1 MKQLCYIAFTL
12 LVFSACSSNDS
23 SDKKTQLEKL
33 KKQETEIHDKVLKME
48 AELGNSS
55 DSSSRQIIDV
65 AITNV
70 ASQNFSHQIDVQ
82 AKVDGD
88 ENVSVSPET
97 MGTVTRINVKAG
109 DKVSKGTV
117 LAELDNLTY
126 QRGLDELQ
134 NSHDFLNTLYTK
146 QKALWDQKIGTEIQY
161 LTAKNNLEAID
172 RKIATTRQQLDM
184 TKIKSPINGIVDAM
198 DLKIGQAVSPGSQ
211 GVRVVNFSKL
221 KVKGEVAEAYI
232 SKVKKGDI
240 VEINF
245 PDLNKSI
252 SSKLTY
258 AGKVIDPLNR
268 TFNVEVEVNPKEVDL
283 HPNMIAILRIADYR
297 AENSL
302 VLPISVVQTTEDG
315 SYVFIAEGTKEK
327 AVARKRTVV
336 IGKNYNGIIEIK
348 EGLKV
353 GEPVVTTGYQNLV
366 DGQPI
371 KF

>member
-1 MKQLCYIAFTL
+1 MKQFCYIAFVL
-12 LVFSACSSNDS
+12 LVFSACSSSES
-23 SDKKTQLEKL
+23 SDKKAQLEKL
-33 KKQETEIHDKVLKME
+33 KKQESEIHDKVLKME
-48 AELGNSS
+48 AELG
-55 DSSSRQIIDV
+55 SSSKSSNRQIIDV
-65 AITNV
+65 AVTNV
-70 ASQNFSHQIDVQ
+70 ASQNFSHQIQVQ

-97 MGTVTRINVKAG
+97 MGTVTRINVKVG
-109 DKVSKGTV
+109 DNVSKGSV
-117 LAELDNLTY
+117 LAELDNLSY

-134 NSHDFLNTLYTK
+134 NSRDFLNTLYNK
-146 QKALWDQKIGTEIQY
+146 QKVLWDQKIGTEIQY

-184 TKIKSPINGIVDAM
+184 TKIKSPISGTVDAM

-232 SKVKKGDI
+232 SKVKKGDM
-240 VEINF
+240 VEIDF

-252 SSKLTY
+252 STKLSY

-268 TFNVEVEVNPKEVDL
+268 TFKVEIDVNPKEIDL
-283 HPNMIAILRIADYR
+283 HPNMIAVLRIADYR
-297 AENSL
+297 AENAV

-315 SYVFIAEGTKEK
+315 SYVFIAEGSKEK
-327 AVARKRTVV
+327 AIARKRNVV
-336 IGKNYNGIIEIK
+336 IGKNYNGIIEII
-348 EGLKV
+348 EGLTV